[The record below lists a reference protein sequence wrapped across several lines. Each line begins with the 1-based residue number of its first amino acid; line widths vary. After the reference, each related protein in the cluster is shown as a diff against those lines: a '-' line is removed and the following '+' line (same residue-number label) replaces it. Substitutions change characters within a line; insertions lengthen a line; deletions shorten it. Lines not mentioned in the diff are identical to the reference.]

1 MMDSV
6 ADLVEPVKLEV
17 RASVDNYKK
26 GKAIVEAN
34 GVMIELSNPL
44 KVAAK
49 VTSPGGEIQHA
60 QLASMPDGLRWTCT
74 CNKQH
79 EFCAHLVATALVAW
93 EKAPAQHV
101 NRKADGRLPAA

>member
-1 MMDSV
+1 MDSI

-17 RASVDNYKK
+17 RASAENYKR
-26 GKAIVEAN
+26 GKEIVDAN
-34 GVMIELSNPL
+34 GVMIEALNPL
-44 KVAAK
+44 KVTAK
-49 VTSPGGEIQHA
+49 VTSPGGEIQHSE
-60 QLASMPDGLRWTCT
+60 LTSLPGGLRWECT

-93 EKAPAQHV
+93 EKAPARRV

>member
-1 MMDSV
+1 MDSV

-17 RASVDNYKK
+17 RASIDNYKK
-26 GKAIVEAN
+26 GKEIVDAN
-34 GVMIELSNPL
+34 GVMIELFNPL
-44 KVAAK
+44 KVEAK
-49 VTSPGGEIQHA
+49 VVSPGGEIQHT
-60 QLASMPDGLRWTCT
+60 QLAALPDGLRWSCT

-93 EKAPAQHV
+93 EKAPAHRV